1 MALTITLWTLAVL
14 LSVAGLAGLVL
25 PALPGA
31 PLLFCGL
38 LLAAWAEDFQYV
50 GGVTLG
56 VLAFLALLTYLA
68 DIVAGAF
75 GARHFGASNRAVI
88 GAGAG
93 ALAGLFFGLPG
104 VLLGPFIGAMI
115 GELTAQR
122 SVGAASRAG
131 VGATLGLVIGVAA
144 KLSLAFA
151 MLGIF
156 ALARWL

>member
-14 LSVAGLAGLVL
+14 LSLAGLAGLVL

-50 GGVTLG
+50 SGVTLG
-56 VLAFLALLTYLA
+56 ILAFLALLTYLA

-75 GARHFGASNRAVI
+75 GARQFGASNRAMI

-104 VLLGPFIGAMI
+104 ILLGPFVGAMI

-131 VGATLGLVIGVAA
+131 VGATLGLVLGVAS

-151 MLGIF
+151 MLGVF
-156 ALARWL
+156 AIARWL